1 MSHQADTA
9 SPLVGEIPLQSDGGA
24 ASSGHLLE
32 FGWVDGSWQVFDRS
46 SELGGVAIA
55 GTPALYGGDGGG
67 EGGGL
72 RVFAA
77 GADGHLLEF
86 GWVDGSWQVFD
97 RSSGL
102 GGVAIAGTPAL
113 YGGGDGGGEGGGL
126 RVFAAGADGHLL
138 EFGWVDGSWQV
149 FDRSSEL
156 GGVAIAGT
164 PALYG
169 GDGGGEGGGLRVFA
183 AGADGHL
190 LEFGWVDGS
199 WQVFDRS
206 SGLGG
211 VAIAGTPAL
220 YGGGDGGG
228 EGGGLRVFAAG
239 ADGHLLEFGWVDGSW
254 QVFDR
259 SSELGGVAIAGTP
272 ALYGGGDGGG
282 EGGGLRV
289 FAAGADGHL
298 LEFGWVDGSWQ
309 VFDRSSELGGVAIAG
324 TPALYGGGDGGGEG
338 GGLRVFAAGADGHLL
353 EFGWVDG
360 SWQVFDRSSELG
372 GVAIAGTP
380 ALYGD
385 GDALRVFATSSQPSP
400 VVVTG
405 AASAITPRSAT
416 LVGSVDPQGAATV
429 FHFEYGVSDEY
440 GSVVPAVDGD
450 VGLELAQVDCDVS
463 DLQPGTT
470 YHFRLVATNTG
481 GRSYGPDLALTT
493 LPQPAPDVST
503 GAASDIGDTTAILT
517 GTVNPEGSPTSCH
530 FQFGPTA
537 DYGSDA
543 PKHDLGAE
551 STPQQVARPIVG
563 LAPDATYH
571 YRLVATNAAG
581 SGYGDDSVFATT
593 SFTSV
598 THRVARVTVV
608 NANSDDHTLSLWQR
622 DETEPS
628 RSWEKIGDV
637 QIDGRQDFIPTDRH
651 TYQLVA
657 VDPARCGQDDPQAH
671 KCRRW
676 DARVIGDR
684 NGQVHTYV
692 L

>member
-1 MSHQADTA
+1 MSHQADAA

-32 FGWVDGSWQVFDRS
+32 FARVDDSWQVFDHS
-46 SELGGVAIA
+46 LELSGVAIA
-55 GTPALYGGDGGG
+55 GTPALFGGG
-67 EGGGL
+67 EGGAL

-86 GWVDGSWQVFD
+86 A
-97 RSSGL
+97 R
-102 GGVAIAGTPAL
+102 
-113 YGGGDGGGEGGGL
+113 
-126 RVFAAGADGHLL
+126 
-138 EFGWVDGSWQV
+138 
-149 FDRSSEL
+149 
-156 GGVAIAGT
+156 
-164 PALYG
+164 
-169 GDGGGEGGGLRVFA
+169 
-183 AGADGHL
+183 
-190 LEFGWVDGS
+190 
-199 WQVFDRS
+199 
-206 SGLGG
+206 
-211 VAIAGTPAL
+211 
-220 YGGGDGGG
+220 
-228 EGGGLRVFAAG
+228 
-239 ADGHLLEFGWVDGSW
+239 
-254 QVFDR
+254 
-259 SSELGGVAIAGTP
+259 
-272 ALYGGGDGGG
+272 
-282 EGGGLRV
+282 
-289 FAAGADGHL
+289 
-298 LEFGWVDGSWQ
+298 
-309 VFDRSSELGGVAIAG
+309 
-324 TPALYGGGDGGGEG
+324 
-338 GGLRVFAAGADGHLL
+338 
-353 EFGWVDG
+353 VDG

-385 GDALRVFATSSQPSP
+385 GDALRVFATSSQSSP

-450 VGLELAQVDCDVS
+450 VGLELTQVAGDVS

-470 YHFRLVATNTG
+470 YHFRLVATNAG
-481 GRSYGPDLALTT
+481 GRSYGLDVALTT
-493 LPQPAPDVST
+493 LPQPAPDAST

-543 PKHDLGAE
+543 PEHDLGAE
-551 STPQQVARPIVG
+551 STPQQVARPIGG
-563 LAPDATYH
+563 LAPDTTYH

-581 SGYGDDSVFATT
+581 SGCGDDSVFATASSTASST
-593 SFTSV
+593 SL

-608 NANSDDHTLSLWQR
+608 NATSDDHTLSLWQR

-628 RSWEKIGDV
+628 TSWEKIGDV

-671 KCRRW
+671 ECRRW